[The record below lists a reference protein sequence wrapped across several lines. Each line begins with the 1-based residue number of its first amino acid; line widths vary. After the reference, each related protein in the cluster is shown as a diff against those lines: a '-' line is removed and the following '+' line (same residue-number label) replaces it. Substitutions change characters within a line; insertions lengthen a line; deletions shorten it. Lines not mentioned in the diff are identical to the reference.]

1 MFRPATQIVLSLMH
15 LSVVIAAL
23 WTVEK
28 IVTTFL
34 DEFCKPKEKNREKCC
49 QEHQN
54 RCADGNE
61 EHAE

>member
-1 MFRPATQIVLSLMH
+1 MFGPATQVVLSLMH
-15 LSVVIAAL
+15 VSVVIAAL

-34 DEFCKPKEKNREKCC
+34 DEFCKPKEKDREKCC

-54 RCADGNE
+54 CCMDGNE
-61 EHAE
+61 EHAK